1 VKTVANITPPHVE
14 CTIVPRRRVVG
25 MQIRFS
31 TVQVVGAMLT
41 VLAVLAFSVSPAFGQ
56 AEDQGDDGQ
65 YSAVCQNLIGAI
77 GDITTGDNTATS
89 NASGENAASAQYAKI
104 AQDSGV
110 SIEQL
115 NECLNGA
122 EGAGGDDAGG
132 GTGGDDVRGAV
143 DDADGVRSASIP
155 EVKALVNTGGIP
167 LAAGAGLLLLASI
180 AVGLMV
186 IGRR

>member
-1 VKTVANITPPHVE
+1 
-14 CTIVPRRRVVG
+14 
-25 MQIRFS
+25 MQIRLS
-31 TVQVVGAMLT
+31 TVQVVGAILA

-65 YSAVCQNLIGAI
+65 YSAVCQNLIGTI
-77 GDITTGDNTATS
+77 GDITTGDNTATTKAS
-89 NASGENAASAQYAKI
+89 NTAPDGSTAASVQYAEAVAEV

-110 SIEQL
+110 SVEQL

-122 EGAGGDDAGG
+122 ADTGDE
-132 GTGGDDVRGAV
+132 DVRGAV
-143 DDADGVRSASIP
+143 DDPDGVRSASIP

-167 LAAGAGLLLLASI
+167 LLAVAGLLLVASI
-180 AVGLMV
+180 VVGYVV

>member
-1 VKTVANITPPHVE
+1 
-14 CTIVPRRRVVG
+14 

-31 TVQVVGAMLT
+31 TVRVVGAILT

-56 AEDQGDDGQ
+56 DEDQGDDAQ

-89 NASGENAASAQYAKI
+89 DASDGSNAAAAQYAEI

-122 EGAGGDDAGG
+122 A
-132 GTGGDDVRGAV
+132 GTGDDDVRGAV
-143 DDADGVRSASIP
+143 DEPDSVRSASIP

-167 LAAGAGLLLLASI
+167 LLAGAGLLLVASI
-180 AVGLMV
+180 VVGYVV